1 MKGKTIIEL
10 TNVKTKETEKLE
22 DNNLVTDVVEKI
34 LTLNPNGLVTNI
46 NRETFYPIVE
56 KILGGIMLFKDRIT
70 EDKATSFIS
79 TSNECVG
86 YAGQGEGVQDNPFQG
101 SFNKQE
107 SKATSNGYKFVW
119 DFATSKANGKISSV
133 CLTNAK
139 AGDGYFGTKQDE
151 STNRII
157 LGKYKYKLNSDD
169 KEMKKKYVNAVEA
182 NFEENYIVSIIP
194 ESDHLRIVK
203 TREPLLNFRLSDD
216 LTFLKEKPLKET
228 KIRYK
233 KSYGTYGVCIYAD
246 SENYYFLKAEV
257 RSGNTN
263 VTKLKIKKQDLS
275 FEESEFTL
283 ENVSVDR
290 LGSYSLEYYDYYRN
304 IKSVL
309 RDGYVYAV
317 NNDDKY
323 IVKFAINNPV
333 DVTKIDVKFT
343 LKTGTVSNHTTGTTM
358 YLLGDMIIGTNFTID
373 KNDKVTEI
381 AQSDLSTIE
390 CIPLSYG
397 PFLLGYF
404 GNGESSG
411 DKYLRK
417 VLYLITPYS
426 ATINNLSKTVEKT
439 ADKTMKITYY
449 LTGGK

>member
-10 TNVKTKETEKLE
+10 TDVKTKKKEVLK
-22 DNNLVTDVVEKI
+22 DYNLVTDVLEKI
-34 LTLNPNGLVTNI
+34 LTLNPNGLLTNI
-46 NRETFYPIVE
+46 NKDTFYPIVE
-56 KILGGIMLFKDRIT
+56 KIVGGILLFKDKIT
-70 EDKATSFIS
+70 EDKNTSFVS
-79 TSNECVG
+79 TSNECIG
-86 YAGQGEGVQDNPFQG
+86 YAGQVEGVQENSLQG

-119 DFATSKANGKISSV
+119 DFGTSKANGKISSV

-139 AGDGYFGTKQDE
+139 AGGGYFGTKSNGE
-151 STNRII
+151 TNRIK
-157 LGKYKYKLNSDD
+157 LGEDKYLIKDTD
-169 KEMKKKYVNAVEA
+169 TEMKKKYVNVVEA
-182 NFEENYIVSIIP
+182 NFEENFIVSIVP
-194 ESDHLRIVK
+194 ESDHLRIIK
-203 TREPLLNFRLSDD
+203 SREPLLNFRLDD
-216 LTFLKEKPLKET
+216 SLSFLNEKNITET
-228 KIRYK
+228 KIKYK
-233 KSYGTYGVCIYAD
+233 KSYGTYGVCVYVDA
-246 SENYYFLKAEV
+246 ENYYLLKT
-257 RSGNTN
+257 STSGGNTN
-263 VTKLKIKKQDLS
+263 VTKLKINKANNS
-275 FEESEFTL
+275 IEETEFTL
-283 ENVSVDR
+283 ENVKIENI
-290 LGSYSLEYYDYYRN
+290 GGYSLDYDYYRT

-309 RDGYVYAV
+309 RGGYVYAV
-317 NNDDKY
+317 STDEKY
-323 IVKFAINNPV
+323 VVKFAINNPV
-333 DVTKIDVKFT
+333 DVTKIEPKFT
-343 LKTGTVSNHTTGTTM
+343 LKTGSVSSHTTGCGM
-358 YLLGDMIIGTNFTID
+358 YILGNMIIGTNFTID

-404 GNGESSG
+404 ANGESSG

>member
-10 TNVKTKETEKLE
+10 TDVKTKKKEVLK
-22 DNNLVTDVVEKI
+22 DDNLVTDVLEKI
-34 LTLNPNGLVTNI
+34 LTLNPNGLLTNI
-46 NRETFYPIVE
+46 NKDTFYPIVE
-56 KILGGIMLFKDRIT
+56 KIVGGILLFKDKIT
-70 EDKATSFIS
+70 EDKNTSFVS
-79 TSNECVG
+79 TSNECIG
-86 YAGQGEGVQDNPFQG
+86 YAGQVEGVQENPLQG

-119 DFATSKANGKISSV
+119 DFGTSKANGKISSV

-139 AGDGYFGTKQDE
+139 AGGGYFGTKSDGK
-151 STNRII
+151 TNRIK
-157 LGKYKYKLNSDD
+157 LGEDKYLIKDTD
-169 KEMKKKYVNAVEA
+169 TEMKKKYVNVVEA
-182 NFEENYIVSIIP
+182 NFEENYIVSIVP
-194 ESDHLRIVK
+194 ESDHLRIIK
-203 TREPLLNFRLSDD
+203 SREPLLNFRLDD
-216 LTFLKEKPLKET
+216 SLSFLNEKNITET
-228 KIRYK
+228 KIKYK
-233 KSYGTYGVCIYAD
+233 KSYGTYGVCIYVDA
-246 SENYYFLKAEV
+246 ENYYLLKT
-257 RSGNTN
+257 STSGGNTN
-263 VTKLKIKKQDLS
+263 VTKLKINKANNYI
-275 FEESEFTL
+275 EETEFTL
-283 ENVSVDR
+283 ENVKIENI
-290 LGSYSLEYYDYYRN
+290 GAYSLDYDYYRT

-309 RDGYVYAV
+309 RGGYVYAV
-317 NNDDKY
+317 STDEKY
-323 IVKFAINNPV
+323 VVKFAINNPV
-333 DVTKIDVKFT
+333 DVTKIEPKFT
-343 LKTGTVSNHTTGTTM
+343 LKTGSVSSHTTGCGM
-358 YLLGDMIIGTNFTID
+358 YILGDMIIGTNFTID

-404 GNGESSG
+404 ANGESSG

>member
-10 TNVKTKETEKLE
+10 TDIKTKKKEVLK
-22 DNNLVTDVVEKI
+22 DDNLVTDVLEKI
-34 LTLNPNGLVTNI
+34 LTLNPNGLLTNI
-46 NRETFYPIVE
+46 NKDTFYPIVE
-56 KILGGIMLFKDRIT
+56 KIVGGILLFKDKIT
-70 EDKATSFIS
+70 EDKNTSFVS
-79 TSNECVG
+79 TSNECIG
-86 YAGQGEGVQDNPFQG
+86 YAGQVEGVQENPLQG

-119 DFATSKANGKISSV
+119 DFGTSKANGKISSV

-139 AGDGYFGTKQDE
+139 AGGGYFGTKSNGE
-151 STNRII
+151 TNRIK
-157 LGKYKYKLNSDD
+157 LGEDKYLIRNTDT
-169 KEMKKKYVNAVEA
+169 EMKKKYVNVVEA
-182 NFEENYIVSIIP
+182 NFEENYIVSIVP
-194 ESDHLRIVK
+194 ESDHLRIIK
-203 TREPLLNFRLSDD
+203 SREPLLNFRLDD
-216 LTFLKEKPLKET
+216 SLSFLDEKNITET
-228 KIRYK
+228 KIKYK
-233 KSYGTYGVCIYAD
+233 KSYGTYGVCIYVDA
-246 SENYYFLKAEV
+246 ENYYLLKT
-257 RSGNTN
+257 STSGGNTN
-263 VTKLKIKKQDLS
+263 VTKLKINKANNS
-275 FEESEFTL
+275 IEETEFTL
-283 ENVSVDR
+283 ENVKIENI
-290 LGSYSLEYYDYYRN
+290 GSYSLDYDYYRT

-309 RDGYVYAV
+309 RGGYVYAV
-317 NNDDKY
+317 STDEKY
-323 IVKFAINNPV
+323 VVQFAINNPV
-333 DVTKIDVKFT
+333 DVTKIEPKFT
-343 LKTGTVSNHTTGTTM
+343 LKTGSVSSHTTGCGM
-358 YLLGDMIIGTNFTID
+358 YILGDMIIGTNFTID

-404 GNGESSG
+404 ANGESSG

>member
-10 TNVKTKETEKLE
+10 TDVKTKKKEVLK
-22 DNNLVTDVVEKI
+22 DDNLVTDVLEKI
-34 LTLNPNGLVTNI
+34 LTLNPNGLLTNI
-46 NRETFYPIVE
+46 NKDTFYPIVE
-56 KILGGIMLFKDRIT
+56 KIVGGILLFKDKIT
-70 EDKATSFIS
+70 EDKNTSFVS
-79 TSNECVG
+79 TSNECIG
-86 YAGQGEGVQDNPFQG
+86 YAGQVEGVQENSLQG

-119 DFATSKANGKISSV
+119 DFGTSKANGKISSV

-139 AGDGYFGTKQDE
+139 AGGGYFGTKSNGE
-151 STNRII
+151 TNRIK
-157 LGKYKYKLNSDD
+157 LGEDKYLIKNTDT
-169 KEMKKKYVNAVEA
+169 EMKKKYVNVVEA
-182 NFEENYIVSIIP
+182 NFEENYIVSIVP
-194 ESDHLRIVK
+194 ENDHLRIIK
-203 TREPLLNFRLSDD
+203 SREPLLNFRLDD
-216 LTFLKEKPLKET
+216 SLSFLNEKNITET
-228 KIRYK
+228 KIKYK
-233 KSYGTYGVCIYAD
+233 KSYGTYGVCIYVDA
-246 SENYYFLKAEV
+246 ENYYLLKT
-257 RSGNTN
+257 STSGGNTN
-263 VTKLKIKKQDLS
+263 VTKLKINKANNS
-275 FEESEFTL
+275 IEETGFTL
-283 ENVSVDR
+283 ENVKIENI
-290 LGSYSLEYYDYYRN
+290 GSYSLDYDYYRT

-309 RDGYVYAV
+309 RGGYVYAV
-317 NNDDKY
+317 STDEKY
-323 IVKFAINNPV
+323 VVKFAINNPV
-333 DVTKIDVKFT
+333 DVTKIEPKFT
-343 LKTGTVSNHTTGTTM
+343 LKTGSVSSHTTGCGM
-358 YLLGDMIIGTNFTID
+358 YILGDMIIGTNFTID

-404 GNGESSG
+404 ANGESSG

>member
-10 TNVKTKETEKLE
+10 TDVKTKKKEVLKE
-22 DNNLVTDVVEKI
+22 DNLVTDVLEKI
-34 LTLNPNGLVTNI
+34 LTLNPNGLLTNI
-46 NRETFYPIVE
+46 NKDTFYPIVE
-56 KILGGIMLFKDRIT
+56 KIVGGILLFKDKIT
-70 EDKATSFIS
+70 EDKNTSFVS
-79 TSNECVG
+79 TSNECIG
-86 YAGQGEGVQDNPFQG
+86 YAGQVEGVQENPLQG

-119 DFATSKANGKISSV
+119 DFGTSKANGKISSV

-139 AGDGYFGTKQDE
+139 AGGGYFGTKSNGE
-151 STNRII
+151 TNRIK
-157 LGKYKYKLNSDD
+157 LGEDKYLIKNTDT
-169 KEMKKKYVNAVEA
+169 EMKKKYVNVVEA
-182 NFEENYIVSIIP
+182 NFEENYIVSIVP
-194 ESDHLRIVK
+194 ESDHLRIIK
-203 TREPLLNFRLSDD
+203 SREPLLNFRLDD
-216 LTFLKEKPLKET
+216 SLSFLNEKNITET
-228 KIRYK
+228 KIKYK
-233 KSYGTYGVCIYAD
+233 KSYGTYGVCIYVDA
-246 SENYYFLKAEV
+246 ENYYLLKTTT
-257 RSGNTN
+257 SGGNTN
-263 VTKLKIKKQDLS
+263 VTKLKINKANNS
-275 FEESEFTL
+275 IEETEFTL
-283 ENVSVDR
+283 ENVKIEDI
-290 LGSYSLEYYDYYRN
+290 GSYSLDYDYYRT

-309 RDGYVYAV
+309 RGGYVYAV
-317 NNDDKY
+317 STDEKY

-333 DVTKIDVKFT
+333 DVTKIEPKFT
-343 LKTGTVSNHTTGTTM
+343 LKTGSVSSHTTGCGM
-358 YLLGDMIIGTNFTID
+358 YILGDMIIGTNFTID

-404 GNGESSG
+404 ANGESSG

>member
-10 TNVKTKETEKLE
+10 TDVKTKKKEVLK
-22 DNNLVTDVVEKI
+22 DGNLVTDVLEKI
-34 LTLNPNGLVTNI
+34 LTLNPNGLLTNI
-46 NRETFYPIVE
+46 NKDTFYPVVE
-56 KILGGIMLFKDRIT
+56 KIVGGILLFKDKIT
-70 EDKATSFIS
+70 EDKNTSFVS
-79 TSNECVG
+79 TSNECIG
-86 YAGQGEGVQDNPFQG
+86 YAGQVEGVQENPLQG

-119 DFATSKANGKISSV
+119 DFGTSKANGKISSV

-139 AGDGYFGTKQDE
+139 AGGGYFGTKSNGE
-151 STNRII
+151 TNRIK
-157 LGKYKYKLNSDD
+157 LGEDKYLIKNTDT
-169 KEMKKKYVNAVEA
+169 EMKKKYVNVVEA
-182 NFEENYIVSIIP
+182 NFEENYIVSIVP
-194 ESDHLRIVK
+194 ESDHLRIIK
-203 TREPLLNFRLSDD
+203 SREPLLNFRLDD
-216 LTFLKEKPLKET
+216 SLSFLNEKNITET
-228 KIRYK
+228 KIKYK
-233 KSYGTYGVCIYAD
+233 KSYGTYGVCIYVDA
-246 SENYYFLKAEV
+246 ENYYLLKT
-257 RSGNTN
+257 STSGGNTN
-263 VTKLKIKKQDLS
+263 VTKLKINKANNS
-275 FEESEFTL
+275 IEETEFTL
-283 ENVSVDR
+283 ENVKIENI
-290 LGSYSLEYYDYYRN
+290 GSYSLDYDYYRT

-309 RDGYVYAV
+309 RGGYVYAV
-317 NNDDKY
+317 STDEKY
-323 IVKFAINNPV
+323 VVKFAINNPV
-333 DVTKIDVKFT
+333 DVTKIEPKFT
-343 LKTGTVSNHTTGTTM
+343 LKTGSVSSHTTGCGM
-358 YLLGDMIIGTNFTID
+358 YILGDMIIGTNFTID

-404 GNGESSG
+404 ANGESSG

>member
-10 TNVKTKETEKLE
+10 TDVKTKKKEVLK
-22 DNNLVTDVVEKI
+22 DGNLVTDVLEKI
-34 LTLNPNGLVTNI
+34 LTLNPNGLLTNI
-46 NRETFYPIVE
+46 NKDTFYPIVE
-56 KILGGIMLFKDRIT
+56 KIVGGILLFKDKVT
-70 EDKATSFIS
+70 EDKNTSFIS
-79 TSNECVG
+79 TSNECIG
-86 YAGQGEGVQDNPFQG
+86 YAGQVEGVQENSLQG

-119 DFATSKANGKISSV
+119 DFGTSKANGKISSV

-139 AGDGYFGTKQDE
+139 AGGGYFGTKSNGE
-151 STNRII
+151 TNRIK
-157 LGKYKYKLNSDD
+157 LGEDKYLIKNTDT
-169 KEMKKKYVNAVEA
+169 EMKKKYVNVVEA
-182 NFEENYIVSIIP
+182 NFEENYIVSIVP
-194 ESDHLRIVK
+194 ESDHLRIIK
-203 TREPLLNFRLSDD
+203 SREPLLNFRLDD
-216 LTFLKEKPLKET
+216 SLSFLNEKNITET
-228 KIRYK
+228 KIKYK
-233 KSYGTYGVCIYAD
+233 KSYGTYGVCIYVD
-246 SENYYFLKAEV
+246 TENYYLLKT
-257 RSGNTN
+257 STSGGNTN
-263 VTKLKIKKQDLS
+263 VTKLKINKANNS
-275 FEESEFTL
+275 IEETEFIL
-283 ENVSVDR
+283 ENVKIENI
-290 LGSYSLEYYDYYRN
+290 GGYSLDYDYYRT

-309 RDGYVYAV
+309 RGGYVYAV
-317 NNDDKY
+317 STDEKY
-323 IVKFAINNPV
+323 VVKFAINNPV
-333 DVTKIDVKFT
+333 DVTKIEPKFT
-343 LKTGTVSNHTTGTTM
+343 LKTGSVSSHTTGCGM
-358 YLLGDMIIGTNFTID
+358 YILGDMIIGTNFTID

-404 GNGESSG
+404 ANGESSG

>member
-10 TNVKTKETEKLE
+10 TDVKTKKKEVLK
-22 DNNLVTDVVEKI
+22 DDNLVTDVLEKI
-34 LTLNPNGLVTNI
+34 LTLNPNGLLTNI
-46 NRETFYPIVE
+46 NKDTFYPIVE
-56 KILGGIMLFKDRIT
+56 KIVGGILLFKDKIT
-70 EDKATSFIS
+70 EDKNTSFVS
-79 TSNECVG
+79 TSNECIG
-86 YAGQGEGVQDNPFQG
+86 YAGQVEGVQENSLQG

-119 DFATSKANGKISSV
+119 DFGTSKANGKISSV

-139 AGDGYFGTKQDE
+139 AGGGYFGTKSNGE
-151 STNRII
+151 TNRIK
-157 LGKYKYKLNSDD
+157 LGEDKYLIKNTDT
-169 KEMKKKYVNAVEA
+169 EMKKKYVNVVEA
-182 NFEENYIVSIIP
+182 NFEENYIVSIVP
-194 ESDHLRIVK
+194 ESDHLRIIK
-203 TREPLLNFRLSDD
+203 SREPLLNFRLDD
-216 LTFLKEKPLKET
+216 SLSFLDEKNITET
-228 KIRYK
+228 KIKYK
-233 KSYGTYGVCIYAD
+233 KSYGTYGVCIYVDA
-246 SENYYFLKAEV
+246 ENYYLLKT
-257 RSGNTN
+257 STSGGNTN
-263 VTKLKIKKQDLS
+263 VTKLKINKANNS
-275 FEESEFTL
+275 IEETEFTL
-283 ENVSVDR
+283 ENVKIENI
-290 LGSYSLEYYDYYRN
+290 GAYSLDYDYYRT

-309 RDGYVYAV
+309 RGGYVYAV
-317 NNDDKY
+317 STDEKY
-323 IVKFAINNPV
+323 VVKFAINNPV
-333 DVTKIDVKFT
+333 DVTKIEPKFT
-343 LKTGTVSNHTTGTTM
+343 LKTGSVSSHTTGCGM
-358 YLLGDMIIGTNFTID
+358 YILGDMIIGTNFTID

-404 GNGESSG
+404 ANGESSG

>member
-10 TNVKTKETEKLE
+10 TDVKTKKKEVLKE
-22 DNNLVTDVVEKI
+22 DNLVTDVLEKI
-34 LTLNPNGLVTNI
+34 LTLNPNGLLTNI
-46 NRETFYPIVE
+46 NKDTFYPIVE
-56 KILGGIMLFKDRIT
+56 KIVGGILLFKDKIT
-70 EDKATSFIS
+70 EDKNTSFIS
-79 TSNECVG
+79 TSNECIG
-86 YAGQGEGVQDNPFQG
+86 YAGQVEGVQENPLQG

-119 DFATSKANGKISSV
+119 DFGTSKANGKISSV

-139 AGDGYFGTKQDE
+139 AGGGYFGTKSNGE
-151 STNRII
+151 TNRIK
-157 LGKYKYKLNSDD
+157 LGEDKYLIKNTDT
-169 KEMKKKYVNAVEA
+169 EMKKKYVNVVEA
-182 NFEENYIVSIIP
+182 NFEENYIVSIVP
-194 ESDHLRIVK
+194 ESDHLRIIK
-203 TREPLLNFRLSDD
+203 SREPLLNFRLDD
-216 LTFLKEKPLKET
+216 SLSFLNEKNITET
-228 KIRYK
+228 KIKYK
-233 KSYGTYGVCIYAD
+233 KSYGTYGVCIYVDA
-246 SENYYFLKAEV
+246 ENYYLLKTSTSE
-257 RSGNTN
+257 GNTN
-263 VTKLKIKKQDLS
+263 VTKLKINKANNS
-275 FEESEFTL
+275 IEETEFTL
-283 ENVSVDR
+283 ENVKIENI
-290 LGSYSLEYYDYYRN
+290 GSYSLDYDYYRT

-309 RDGYVYAV
+309 RGGYVYAV
-317 NNDDKY
+317 STDEKY
-323 IVKFAINNPV
+323 VVKFAINNPV
-333 DVTKIDVKFT
+333 DITKIEPKFT
-343 LKTGTVSNHTTGTTM
+343 LKTGSVSSHTTGCGM
-358 YLLGDMIIGTNFTID
+358 YILGDMIIGTNFTID

-404 GNGESSG
+404 ANGESSG

>member
-10 TNVKTKETEKLE
+10 TDVKTKKKEVLK
-22 DNNLVTDVVEKI
+22 DDNLVTDVLEKI
-34 LTLNPNGLVTNI
+34 LTLNPNGLLTNI
-46 NRETFYPIVE
+46 NKDTFYPIVE
-56 KILGGIMLFKDRIT
+56 KIVGGILLFKDKIT
-70 EDKATSFIS
+70 EDKNTSFVS
-79 TSNECVG
+79 TSNECIG
-86 YAGQGEGVQDNPFQG
+86 YAGQVEGVQENPLQG

-139 AGDGYFGTKQDE
+139 AGGGYFGTKSNGE
-151 STNRII
+151 TNRIK
-157 LGKYKYKLNSDD
+157 LGEDKYLIKDTD
-169 KEMKKKYVNAVEA
+169 TEMKKKYVNVVEA
-182 NFEENYIVSIIP
+182 NFEENYIVSIVP
-194 ESDHLRIVK
+194 ESDHLRIIK
-203 TREPLLNFRLSDD
+203 SREPLLNFRLDD
-216 LTFLKEKPLKET
+216 SLSFLNEKNITET
-228 KIRYK
+228 KIKYK
-233 KSYGTYGVCIYAD
+233 KSYGTYGVCIYVDA
-246 SENYYFLKAEV
+246 ENYYLLKT
-257 RSGNTN
+257 STSGGNTN
-263 VTKLKIKKQDLS
+263 VTKLKINKANNS
-275 FEESEFTL
+275 IEETEFTL
-283 ENVSVDR
+283 ENVKIENI
-290 LGSYSLEYYDYYRN
+290 GAYSLDYDYYRT

-309 RDGYVYAV
+309 RGGYVYAV
-317 NNDDKY
+317 STDEKY
-323 IVKFAINNPV
+323 VVKFAINNPV
-333 DVTKIDVKFT
+333 DVTKIEPKFT
-343 LKTGTVSNHTTGTTM
+343 LKTGSVSSHTTGCGM
-358 YLLGDMIIGTNFTID
+358 YILGDMIIGTNFTID

-404 GNGESSG
+404 ANGESSG

>member
-10 TNVKTKETEKLE
+10 TDVKTKKKEVLK
-22 DNNLVTDVVEKI
+22 DDNLVTDVLEKI
-34 LTLNPNGLVTNI
+34 LTLNPNGLLTNI
-46 NRETFYPIVE
+46 NKDTFYPIVE
-56 KILGGIMLFKDRIT
+56 KIVGGILLFKDKIT
-70 EDKATSFIS
+70 EDKNTSFVS
-79 TSNECVG
+79 TSNECIG
-86 YAGQGEGVQDNPFQG
+86 YAGQVEGVQENPLQG

-119 DFATSKANGKISSV
+119 DFGTSKANGKISSV

-139 AGDGYFGTKQDE
+139 AGGGYFGTKSNGE
-151 STNRII
+151 TNRIK
-157 LGKYKYKLNSDD
+157 LGEDKYLIKDTD
-169 KEMKKKYVNAVEA
+169 TEMKKKYVNVVEA
-182 NFEENYIVSIIP
+182 NFEENYIVSIVP
-194 ESDHLRIVK
+194 ESDYLRIIK
-203 TREPLLNFRLSDD
+203 SREPLLNFRLDD
-216 LTFLKEKPLKET
+216 SLSFLDEKNITET
-228 KIRYK
+228 KIKYK
-233 KSYGTYGVCIYAD
+233 KSYGTYGVCIYVDA
-246 SENYYFLKAEV
+246 ENYYLLKT
-257 RSGNTN
+257 STSGGNTN
-263 VTKLKIKKQDLS
+263 VTKLKINKANNS
-275 FEESEFTL
+275 IEETEFTL
-283 ENVSVDR
+283 ENVKIENI
-290 LGSYSLEYYDYYRN
+290 GSYSLDYDYYRT

-309 RDGYVYAV
+309 RGGYVYAV
-317 NNDDKY
+317 STDEKY
-323 IVKFAINNPV
+323 VVKFAINNPV
-333 DVTKIDVKFT
+333 DVTKIEPKFT
-343 LKTGTVSNHTTGTTM
+343 LKTGSVSSHTTGCGM
-358 YLLGDMIIGTNFTID
+358 YILGDMIIGTNFTID

-404 GNGESSG
+404 ANGESSG

>member
-10 TNVKTKETEKLE
+10 TDVKTKKKEVLK
-22 DNNLVTDVVEKI
+22 DGNLVTDVLEKI
-34 LTLNPNGLVTNI
+34 LTLNPNGLLTNI
-46 NRETFYPIVE
+46 NKDTFYPVVE
-56 KILGGIMLFKDRIT
+56 KIVGGILLFKDKIT
-70 EDKATSFIS
+70 EDKNTSFVS
-79 TSNECVG
+79 TSNECIG
-86 YAGQGEGVQDNPFQG
+86 YAGQVEGVQENSLQG

-119 DFATSKANGKISSV
+119 DFGTSKANGKISSV

-139 AGDGYFGTKQDE
+139 AGGGYFGTKSNGE
-151 STNRII
+151 TNRIK
-157 LGKYKYKLNSDD
+157 LGEDKYLIKDTD
-169 KEMKKKYVNAVEA
+169 TEMKKKYVNVVEA
-182 NFEENYIVSIIP
+182 NFEENYIVSIVP
-194 ESDHLRIVK
+194 ESDYLRIIK
-203 TREPLLNFRLSDD
+203 SREPLLNFKLDDSLS
-216 LTFLKEKPLKET
+216 FLNEKNITET
-228 KIRYK
+228 KIKYK
-233 KSYGTYGVCIYAD
+233 KSYGTYGVCIYVDA
-246 SENYYFLKAEV
+246 ENYYLLKT
-257 RSGNTN
+257 STSGGNTN
-263 VTKLKIKKQDLS
+263 VTKLKINKANNS
-275 FEESEFTL
+275 IEETEFTL
-283 ENVSVDR
+283 ENVKIENI
-290 LGSYSLEYYDYYRN
+290 GSYSLDYDYYRT

-309 RDGYVYAV
+309 RGGYVYAV
-317 NNDDKY
+317 STDEKY
-323 IVKFAINNPV
+323 VVKFAINNPV
-333 DVTKIDVKFT
+333 DVTKIEPKFT
-343 LKTGTVSNHTTGTTM
+343 LKTGSVSSHTTGCGM
-358 YLLGDMIIGTNFTID
+358 YILGDMIIGTNFTID

-404 GNGESSG
+404 ANGESSG

>member
-10 TNVKTKETEKLE
+10 TDVKTKKKEVLK
-22 DNNLVTDVVEKI
+22 DDNLVTDVLEKI
-34 LTLNPNGLVTNI
+34 LTLNPNGLLTNI
-46 NRETFYPIVE
+46 NKDTFYPIVE
-56 KILGGIMLFKDRIT
+56 KIVGGILLFKDKIT
-70 EDKATSFIS
+70 EDKNTSFVS
-79 TSNECVG
+79 TSNECIG
-86 YAGQGEGVQDNPFQG
+86 YAGQVEGVQENPLQG

-107 SKATSNGYKFVW
+107 SKVTSNGYKFVW
-119 DFATSKANGKISSV
+119 DFGTSKANGKISSV

-139 AGDGYFGTKQDE
+139 AGGGYFGTKSNGE
-151 STNRII
+151 TNRIK
-157 LGKYKYKLNSDD
+157 LGEDKYLIKDTD
-169 KEMKKKYVNAVEA
+169 TEMKKKYVNAVEA
-182 NFEENYIVSIIP
+182 NFEENYIVSIVP
-194 ESDHLRIVK
+194 ESNHLRIIK
-203 TREPLLNFRLSDD
+203 SREPLLNFRLDD
-216 LTFLKEKPLKET
+216 SLSFLNEKNITET
-228 KIRYK
+228 KIKYK
-233 KSYGTYGVCIYAD
+233 KSYGTYGVCIYVDA
-246 SENYYFLKAEV
+246 ENYYLLKT
-257 RSGNTN
+257 STSGGNTN
-263 VTKLKIKKQDLS
+263 VTKLKINKANNS
-275 FEESEFTL
+275 IEETEFTL
-283 ENVSVDR
+283 ENVKIENI
-290 LGSYSLEYYDYYRN
+290 GSYSLDYDYYRT

-309 RDGYVYAV
+309 RGGYVYAV
-317 NNDDKY
+317 SADEKY

-333 DVTKIDVKFT
+333 DVTKIEPKFT
-343 LKTGTVSNHTTGTTM
+343 LKTGSVSSHTTGCGM
-358 YLLGDMIIGTNFTID
+358 YILGDMIIGTNFTID

-404 GNGESSG
+404 ANGESSG

>member
-10 TNVKTKETEKLE
+10 TDVKTKKKEVLKD
-22 DNNLVTDVVEKI
+22 DNIVTDVLEKI
-34 LTLNPNGLVTNI
+34 LTLNPNGLLTNI
-46 NRETFYPIVE
+46 NKDTFYPIVE
-56 KILGGIMLFKDRIT
+56 KIVGGILLFKDKIT
-70 EDKATSFIS
+70 EDKNTSFVS
-79 TSNECVG
+79 TSNECIG
-86 YAGQGEGVQDNPFQG
+86 YAGQVEGVQENPLQG

-119 DFATSKANGKISSV
+119 DFGTSKANGKISSV

-139 AGDGYFGTKQDE
+139 AGGGYFGTKSNGE
-151 STNRII
+151 TNRIK
-157 LGKYKYKLNSDD
+157 LGEDKYLIKNTDT
-169 KEMKKKYVNAVEA
+169 EMKKKYVNVVEA
-182 NFEENYIVSIIP
+182 NFEENYIVSIVP
-194 ESDHLRIVK
+194 ESDHLRIIK
-203 TREPLLNFRLSDD
+203 SREPLLNFRLDD
-216 LTFLKEKPLKET
+216 SLSFLSEKNITET
-228 KIRYK
+228 KIKYK
-233 KSYGTYGVCIYAD
+233 KSYGTYGVCIYVDA
-246 SENYYFLKAEV
+246 ENYYLLKT
-257 RSGNTN
+257 STSGGNTN
-263 VTKLKIKKQDLS
+263 VTKLKINKANNS
-275 FEESEFTL
+275 IEETEFTL
-283 ENVSVDR
+283 ENVKIENI
-290 LGSYSLEYYDYYRN
+290 GSYSLDYDYYRT

-309 RDGYVYAV
+309 RGGYVYAV
-317 NNDDKY
+317 STDEKY
-323 IVKFAINNPV
+323 VVKFAINNPV
-333 DVTKIDVKFT
+333 DVTKIEPKFT
-343 LKTGTVSNHTTGTTM
+343 LKTGSVSSHTTGCGM
-358 YLLGDMIIGTNFTID
+358 YILGDMIIGTNFTID

-404 GNGESSG
+404 ANGESSG

>member
-10 TNVKTKETEKLE
+10 TDVKTKKKEVLK
-22 DNNLVTDVVEKI
+22 DDNLVTDVLEKI
-34 LTLNPNGLVTNI
+34 LTLNPNGLLTNI
-46 NRETFYPIVE
+46 NKDTFYPIVE
-56 KILGGIMLFKDRIT
+56 KIVGGILLFKDKIT
-70 EDKATSFIS
+70 EDKNTSFVS
-79 TSNECVG
+79 TSNECIG
-86 YAGQGEGVQDNPFQG
+86 YAGQVEGVQENPLQG

-119 DFATSKANGKISSV
+119 DFGTSKANGKISSV

-139 AGDGYFGTKQDE
+139 AGGGYFGTKSNGE
-151 STNRII
+151 TNRIK
-157 LGKYKYKLNSDD
+157 LGEDKYLIKNTDT
-169 KEMKKKYVNAVEA
+169 EMKKKYVNVVEA
-182 NFEENYIVSIIP
+182 NFEENYIVSIVP
-194 ESDHLRIVK
+194 ESDHLRIIK
-203 TREPLLNFRLSDD
+203 SREPLLNFRLDD
-216 LTFLKEKPLKET
+216 SLSFLSEKNITET
-228 KIRYK
+228 KIKYK
-233 KSYGTYGVCIYAD
+233 KSYGTYGVCIYVDA
-246 SENYYFLKAEV
+246 ENYYLLKTTT
-257 RSGNTN
+257 SGGNTN
-263 VTKLKIKKQDLS
+263 VTKLKINKANNS
-275 FEESEFTL
+275 IEETEFTL
-283 ENVSVDR
+283 ENVKIENI
-290 LGSYSLEYYDYYRN
+290 GSYSLDYDYYRT

-309 RDGYVYAV
+309 RGGYVYAV
-317 NNDDKY
+317 STDEKY
-323 IVKFAINNPV
+323 VVKFAINNPV
-333 DVTKIDVKFT
+333 DVTKIEPKFT
-343 LKTGTVSNHTTGTTM
+343 LKTGSVSSHTTGCGM
-358 YLLGDMIIGTNFTID
+358 YILGDMIIGTNFTID

-404 GNGESSG
+404 ANGESSG

>member
-10 TNVKTKETEKLE
+10 TDVKTKKKEVLK
-22 DNNLVTDVVEKI
+22 DDNLVTDVLEKI
-34 LTLNPNGLVTNI
+34 LTLNPNGLLTNI
-46 NRETFYPIVE
+46 NKDTFYPIVE
-56 KILGGIMLFKDRIT
+56 KIVGGILLFKDKIT
-70 EDKATSFIS
+70 EDKNTSFVS
-79 TSNECVG
+79 TSNECIG
-86 YAGQGEGVQDNPFQG
+86 YAGQVEGVQENPLQG

-119 DFATSKANGKISSV
+119 DFGTSKANGKISSV

-139 AGDGYFGTKQDE
+139 AGGGYFGTKSNGE
-151 STNRII
+151 TNRIK
-157 LGKYKYKLNSDD
+157 LGEDKYLIKNTDT
-169 KEMKKKYVNAVEA
+169 EMKKKYVNVVEA
-182 NFEENYIVSIIP
+182 NFEENYIVSIVP
-194 ESDHLRIVK
+194 ESDHLRIIK
-203 TREPLLNFRLSDD
+203 SREPLLNFRLDD
-216 LTFLKEKPLKET
+216 SLSFLDKKNITET
-228 KIRYK
+228 KIKYK
-233 KSYGTYGVCIYAD
+233 KSYGTYGVCIYVDA
-246 SENYYFLKAEV
+246 ENYYLLKT
-257 RSGNTN
+257 STSGGNTN
-263 VTKLKIKKQDLS
+263 VTKLKINKANNS
-275 FEESEFTL
+275 IEETEFTL
-283 ENVSVDR
+283 ENVKIENI
-290 LGSYSLEYYDYYRN
+290 GSYSLDYDYYRT

-309 RDGYVYAV
+309 RGGYVYAV
-317 NNDDKY
+317 STDEKY
-323 IVKFAINNPV
+323 VVKFAINNPV
-333 DVTKIDVKFT
+333 DVTKIEPKFT
-343 LKTGTVSNHTTGTTM
+343 LKTGSVSSHTTGCGM
-358 YLLGDMIIGTNFTID
+358 YILGDMIIGTNFTID

-404 GNGESSG
+404 ANGESSG

>member
-10 TNVKTKETEKLE
+10 TDVKTKKKEVLK
-22 DNNLVTDVVEKI
+22 DDNLVTDVLEKI
-34 LTLNPNGLVTNI
+34 LTLNPNGLLTNI
-46 NRETFYPIVE
+46 NKDTFYPIVE
-56 KILGGIMLFKDRIT
+56 KIVGGILLFKDKIT
-70 EDKATSFIS
+70 EDKNTSFVS
-79 TSNECVG
+79 TSNECIG
-86 YAGQGEGVQDNPFQG
+86 YAGQVEGVQENPLQG

-119 DFATSKANGKISSV
+119 DFGTSKANGKISSV

-139 AGDGYFGTKQDE
+139 AGGGYFGTKSNGE
-151 STNRII
+151 TNRIK
-157 LGKYKYKLNSDD
+157 LGEDKYLIKNTDT
-169 KEMKKKYVNAVEA
+169 EMKKKYVNVVEA
-182 NFEENYIVSIIP
+182 NFEENYIVSIVP
-194 ESDHLRIVK
+194 ESDHLRIIK
-203 TREPLLNFRLSDD
+203 SREPLLNFRLNDS
-216 LTFLKEKPLKET
+216 LSFLAEKNITET
-228 KIRYK
+228 KIKYK
-233 KSYGTYGVCIYAD
+233 KSYGTYGVCIYVDA
-246 SENYYFLKAEV
+246 ENYYLLKT
-257 RSGNTN
+257 STSGGNTN
-263 VTKLKIKKQDLS
+263 VTKLKINKANNS
-275 FEESEFTL
+275 MEETEFTL
-283 ENVSVDR
+283 ENVKIENI
-290 LGSYSLEYYDYYRN
+290 GAYSLDYDYYRT

-309 RDGYVYAV
+309 RGGYVYAV
-317 NNDDKY
+317 STDEKY
-323 IVKFAINNPV
+323 VVKFAINNPV
-333 DVTKIDVKFT
+333 DVTKIEPKFT
-343 LKTGTVSNHTTGTTM
+343 LKTGSVSSHTTGCGM
-358 YLLGDMIIGTNFTID
+358 YILGDMIIGTNFTID

-404 GNGESSG
+404 ANGESSG

>member
-10 TNVKTKETEKLE
+10 TDVKTKKKEVLK
-22 DNNLVTDVVEKI
+22 DDNLVTDVLEKI
-34 LTLNPNGLVTNI
+34 LTLNPNGLLTNI
-46 NRETFYPIVE
+46 NKDTFYPIVE
-56 KILGGIMLFKDRIT
+56 KIVGGILLFKDKIT
-70 EDKATSFIS
+70 EDKNTSFVS
-79 TSNECVG
+79 TSNECIG
-86 YAGQGEGVQDNPFQG
+86 YAGQVEGVQENPLQG

-119 DFATSKANGKISSV
+119 DFGTSKANGKISSV

-139 AGDGYFGTKQDE
+139 AGGGYFGTKSNGE
-151 STNRII
+151 TNRIK
-157 LGKYKYKLNSDD
+157 LGEDKYLIKDTD
-169 KEMKKKYVNAVEA
+169 TEMKKKYVNVVEA
-182 NFEENYIVSIIP
+182 NFEENYIVSIVP
-194 ESDHLRIVK
+194 ESDYLRIIK
-203 TREPLLNFRLSDD
+203 SREPLLNFRLDD
-216 LTFLKEKPLKET
+216 SLSFLNEKNITET
-228 KIRYK
+228 KIKYK
-233 KSYGTYGVCIYAD
+233 KSYGTYGVCIYVD
-246 SENYYFLKAEV
+246 VENYYLLKT
-257 RSGNTN
+257 STSGGNTN
-263 VTKLKIKKQDLS
+263 VTKLKINKANNS
-275 FEESEFTL
+275 IEETEFTL
-283 ENVSVDR
+283 ENVKIENI
-290 LGSYSLEYYDYYRN
+290 GSYSLDYDYYRT

-309 RDGYVYAV
+309 RGGYVYAV
-317 NNDDKY
+317 STDEKY
-323 IVKFAINNPV
+323 VVKFAINNPV
-333 DVTKIDVKFT
+333 DVTKIEPKFT
-343 LKTGTVSNHTTGTTM
+343 LKTGSVSSHTTGCGM
-358 YLLGDMIIGTNFTID
+358 YILGDMIIGTNFTID

-404 GNGESSG
+404 ANGESSG

>member
-10 TNVKTKETEKLE
+10 TDVKTKKKEVLK
-22 DNNLVTDVVEKI
+22 DDNLVTDVLEKI
-34 LTLNPNGLVTNI
+34 LTLNPNGLLTNI
-46 NRETFYPIVE
+46 NKDTFYPVVE
-56 KILGGIMLFKDRIT
+56 KIVGGILLFKDKIT
-70 EDKATSFIS
+70 EDKNTSFVS
-79 TSNECVG
+79 TSNECIG
-86 YAGQGEGVQDNPFQG
+86 YAGQVEGVQENPLQG

-119 DFATSKANGKISSV
+119 DFGTSKANGKISSV

-139 AGDGYFGTKQDE
+139 AGGGYFGTKSNGE
-151 STNRII
+151 TNRIK
-157 LGKYKYKLNSDD
+157 LGEDKYLIKNTDT
-169 KEMKKKYVNAVEA
+169 EMKKKYVNVVEA
-182 NFEENYIVSIIP
+182 NFEENYIVSIVP
-194 ESDHLRIVK
+194 ESDHLRIIK
-203 TREPLLNFRLSDD
+203 SREPLLNFRLDD
-216 LTFLKEKPLKET
+216 SLSFLNEKNITET
-228 KIRYK
+228 KIKYK
-233 KSYGTYGVCIYAD
+233 KSYGTYGVCIYVDA
-246 SENYYFLKAEV
+246 ENYYLLKT
-257 RSGNTN
+257 STSGGNTN
-263 VTKLKIKKQDLS
+263 VTKLKINKANNS
-275 FEESEFTL
+275 IEETEFTL
-283 ENVSVDR
+283 ENVKIENI
-290 LGSYSLEYYDYYRN
+290 GSYSLDYDYYRT

-309 RDGYVYAV
+309 RGGYVYAV
-317 NNDDKY
+317 STDEKY
-323 IVKFAINNPV
+323 VVKFAINNPV
-333 DVTKIDVKFT
+333 DVTKIEPKFT
-343 LKTGTVSNHTTGTTM
+343 LKTGSVSSHTTGCGM
-358 YLLGDMIIGTNFTID
+358 YILGDMIIGTNFTID

-404 GNGESSG
+404 ANGESSG

>member
-10 TNVKTKETEKLE
+10 TDVKTKKKEVLK
-22 DNNLVTDVVEKI
+22 DDNLVTDVLEKI
-34 LTLNPNGLVTNI
+34 LTLNPNGLLTNI
-46 NRETFYPIVE
+46 NKDTFYPIVE
-56 KILGGIMLFKDRIT
+56 KTVGGILLFKDKIT
-70 EDKATSFIS
+70 EDKNTSFVS
-79 TSNECVG
+79 TSNECIG
-86 YAGQGEGVQDNPFQG
+86 YAGQVEGVQENPLQG

-119 DFATSKANGKISSV
+119 DFGTSKANGKISSV

-139 AGDGYFGTKQDE
+139 AGGGYFGTKSNGE
-151 STNRII
+151 TNRIK
-157 LGKYKYKLNSDD
+157 LGEDKYLIKDTD
-169 KEMKKKYVNAVEA
+169 TEMKKKYVNVVEA
-182 NFEENYIVSIIP
+182 NFEENYIVSIVP
-194 ESDHLRIVK
+194 ESDHLRIIK
-203 TREPLLNFRLSDD
+203 SREPLLNFRLDD
-216 LTFLKEKPLKET
+216 SLSFLNEKNITET
-228 KIRYK
+228 KIKYK
-233 KSYGTYGVCIYAD
+233 KSYGTYGVCVYVDA
-246 SENYYFLKAEV
+246 ENYYLLKT
-257 RSGNTN
+257 STSGGNTN
-263 VTKLKIKKQDLS
+263 VTKLKINKANNS
-275 FEESEFTL
+275 IEETEFTL
-283 ENVSVDR
+283 ENVKIENI
-290 LGSYSLEYYDYYRN
+290 GGYSLDYDYYRT

-309 RDGYVYAV
+309 RGGYVYAV
-317 NNDDKY
+317 STDEKY
-323 IVKFAINNPV
+323 VVKFAINNPV
-333 DVTKIDVKFT
+333 DVTKIEPKFT
-343 LKTGTVSNHTTGTTM
+343 LKTGSVSSHTTGCGM
-358 YLLGDMIIGTNFTID
+358 YILGDMIIGTNFTID

-404 GNGESSG
+404 ANGESSG

>member
-10 TNVKTKETEKLE
+10 TDVKTKKKEVLK
-22 DNNLVTDVVEKI
+22 DGNLVTDVLEKI
-34 LTLNPNGLVTNI
+34 LTLNPNGLLTNI
-46 NRETFYPIVE
+46 NKDTFYPIVE
-56 KILGGIMLFKDRIT
+56 KIVGGILLFKDKIT
-70 EDKATSFIS
+70 EDKNTSFVT
-79 TSNECVG
+79 TSNECIG
-86 YAGQGEGVQDNPFQG
+86 YAGQVEGVQENSLQG

-119 DFATSKANGKISSV
+119 DFGTSKANGKISSV

-139 AGDGYFGTKQDE
+139 AGGGYFGTKSNGE
-151 STNRII
+151 TNRIK
-157 LGKYKYKLNSDD
+157 LGEDKYLIKDTD
-169 KEMKKKYVNAVEA
+169 TEMKKKYVNVVEA
-182 NFEENYIVSIIP
+182 NFEENYIVSIVP
-194 ESDHLRIVK
+194 ESDHLRIIK
-203 TREPLLNFRLSDD
+203 SREPLLNFRLDD
-216 LTFLKEKPLKET
+216 SLSFLNEKNITET
-228 KIRYK
+228 KIKYK
-233 KSYGTYGVCIYAD
+233 KSYGTYGVCIYVDA
-246 SENYYFLKAEV
+246 ENYYLLKT
-257 RSGNTN
+257 STSGGNTN
-263 VTKLKIKKQDLS
+263 VTKLKINKANNS
-275 FEESEFTL
+275 IEETEFTL
-283 ENVSVDR
+283 ENVKIENI
-290 LGSYSLEYYDYYRN
+290 GGYSLDYDYYRT

-309 RDGYVYAV
+309 RGGYVYAV
-317 NNDDKY
+317 STDEKY
-323 IVKFAINNPV
+323 VVKFAINNPV
-333 DVTKIDVKFT
+333 DVTKIEPKFT
-343 LKTGTVSNHTTGTTM
+343 LKTGSVSSHTTGCGM
-358 YLLGDMIIGTNFTID
+358 YILGDMIIGTNFTID

-404 GNGESSG
+404 ANGESSG

>member
-10 TNVKTKETEKLE
+10 IDVKTKKKEVLKE
-22 DNNLVTDVVEKI
+22 DNLVTDVLEKI
-34 LTLNPNGLVTNI
+34 LTLNPNGLLTNI
-46 NRETFYPIVE
+46 NKDTFYPIVE
-56 KILGGIMLFKDRIT
+56 KIVGGILLFKDKIT
-70 EDKATSFIS
+70 EDKNTSFVS
-79 TSNECVG
+79 TSNECIG
-86 YAGQGEGVQDNPFQG
+86 YAGQVEGVQENPLQG

-119 DFATSKANGKISSV
+119 DFGTSKANGKISSV

-139 AGDGYFGTKQDE
+139 AGGGYFGTKSNGE
-151 STNRII
+151 TNRIK
-157 LGKYKYKLNSDD
+157 LGEDKYLIKNTDT
-169 KEMKKKYVNAVEA
+169 EMKKKYVNVVEA
-182 NFEENYIVSIIP
+182 NFEENYIVSIVP
-194 ESDHLRIVK
+194 ESDHLRIIK
-203 TREPLLNFRLSDD
+203 SREPLLNFRLDD
-216 LTFLKEKPLKET
+216 SLSFLDEKNITET
-228 KIRYK
+228 KIKYK
-233 KSYGTYGVCIYAD
+233 KSYGTYGVCIYVDA
-246 SENYYFLKAEV
+246 ENYYLLKT
-257 RSGNTN
+257 STSGGNTN
-263 VTKLKIKKQDLS
+263 VTKLKINKANNS
-275 FEESEFTL
+275 TEETEFTL
-283 ENVSVDR
+283 ENVKIENI
-290 LGSYSLEYYDYYRN
+290 GSYSLDYDYYRT

-309 RDGYVYAV
+309 RGGYVYAV
-317 NNDDKY
+317 STDEKY

-333 DVTKIDVKFT
+333 DVTKIEAKFT
-343 LKTGTVSNHTTGTTM
+343 LKTGSVSSHTTGCGM
-358 YLLGDMIIGTNFTID
+358 YILGDMIIGTNFTID

-404 GNGESSG
+404 ANGESSG

-417 VLYLITPYS
+417 VLYLITPYL

>member
-10 TNVKTKETEKLE
+10 TDVKTKKKEVLK
-22 DNNLVTDVVEKI
+22 DGNLVTDVLEKI
-34 LTLNPNGLVTNI
+34 LTLNPNGLLTNI
-46 NRETFYPIVE
+46 NKDTFYPIVE
-56 KILGGIMLFKDRIT
+56 KIVGGILLFKDKIT
-70 EDKATSFIS
+70 EDKNTSFVS
-79 TSNECVG
+79 TSNECIG
-86 YAGQGEGVQDNPFQG
+86 YAGQVEGVQENSLQG

-119 DFATSKANGKISSV
+119 DFGTSKANGKISSV

-139 AGDGYFGTKQDE
+139 AGGGYFGTKSNGE
-151 STNRII
+151 TNRIK
-157 LGKYKYKLNSDD
+157 LGEDKYLIKNTDT
-169 KEMKKKYVNAVEA
+169 EMKKKYVNVVEA
-182 NFEENYIVSIIP
+182 NFEENYIVSIVP
-194 ESDHLRIVK
+194 ESDHLRIIK
-203 TREPLLNFRLSDD
+203 SREPLLNFRLDD
-216 LTFLKEKPLKET
+216 SLSFLNEKNITET
-228 KIRYK
+228 KIKYK
-233 KSYGTYGVCIYAD
+233 KSYGTYGVCIYVDA
-246 SENYYFLKAEV
+246 ENYYLLKT
-257 RSGNTN
+257 STSGGNTN
-263 VTKLKIKKQDLS
+263 VTKLKINKANNS
-275 FEESEFTL
+275 IEETEFTL
-283 ENVSVDR
+283 ENVKIENI
-290 LGSYSLEYYDYYRN
+290 GGYSLDYDYYRT

-309 RDGYVYAV
+309 RGGYVYAV
-317 NNDDKY
+317 STDEKY
-323 IVKFAINNPV
+323 VVKFAINNPV
-333 DVTKIDVKFT
+333 DVTKIEPKFT
-343 LKTGTVSNHTTGTTM
+343 LKTGSVSSHTTGCGM
-358 YLLGDMIIGTNFTID
+358 YILGDMIIGTNFTID

-404 GNGESSG
+404 ANGESSG

>member
-10 TNVKTKETEKLE
+10 IDVKTKKKEVLK
-22 DNNLVTDVVEKI
+22 DGNLVTDVLEKI
-34 LTLNPNGLVTNI
+34 LTLNPNGLLTNI
-46 NRETFYPIVE
+46 NKDTFYPVVE
-56 KILGGIMLFKDRIT
+56 KIVGGILLFKDKIT
-70 EDKATSFIS
+70 EDKNTSFVS
-79 TSNECVG
+79 TSNECIG
-86 YAGQGEGVQDNPFQG
+86 YAGQVEGVQENPLQG

-119 DFATSKANGKISSV
+119 DFGTSKANGKISSV

-139 AGDGYFGTKQDE
+139 AGGGYFGTKSNGE
-151 STNRII
+151 TNRIK
-157 LGKYKYKLNSDD
+157 LGEDKYLIKNTDT
-169 KEMKKKYVNAVEA
+169 EMKKKYVNVVEA
-182 NFEENYIVSIIP
+182 NFEENYIVSIVP
-194 ESDHLRIVK
+194 ESDYLRIIK
-203 TREPLLNFRLSDD
+203 SREPLLNFRLDD
-216 LTFLKEKPLKET
+216 SLSFLNEKNITET
-228 KIRYK
+228 KIKYK
-233 KSYGTYGVCIYAD
+233 KSYGTYGVCIYVDA
-246 SENYYFLKAEV
+246 ENYYLLKT
-257 RSGNTN
+257 STSGGNTN
-263 VTKLKIKKQDLS
+263 VTKLKINKANNS
-275 FEESEFTL
+275 IEETEFTL
-283 ENVSVDR
+283 ENVKIENI
-290 LGSYSLEYYDYYRN
+290 GSYSLDYDYYRT

-309 RDGYVYAV
+309 RGGYVYAV
-317 NNDDKY
+317 STDEKY
-323 IVKFAINNPV
+323 VVKFAINNPV
-333 DVTKIDVKFT
+333 DVTKIEPKFT
-343 LKTGTVSNHTTGTTM
+343 LKTGSVSSHTTGCGM
-358 YLLGDMIIGTNFTID
+358 YILGDMIIGTNFTID

-404 GNGESSG
+404 ANGESSG

>member
-10 TNVKTKETEKLE
+10 TDVKTKKKEVLK
-22 DNNLVTDVVEKI
+22 DDNLVTDVLEKI
-34 LTLNPNGLVTNI
+34 LTVNPNGLLTNI
-46 NRETFYPIVE
+46 SKDTFYPIVE
-56 KILGGIMLFKDRIT
+56 KIVGGILLFKDKIT
-70 EDKATSFIS
+70 EDKNTSFVS
-79 TSNECVG
+79 TSNECIG
-86 YAGQGEGVQDNPFQG
+86 YAGQVEGVQENPLQG

-119 DFATSKANGKISSV
+119 DFGTSKANGKISSV

-139 AGDGYFGTKQDE
+139 AGGGYFGTKSNGE
-151 STNRII
+151 TNRIK
-157 LGKYKYKLNSDD
+157 LGEDKYLIKNTDT
-169 KEMKKKYVNAVEA
+169 EMKKKYVNVVEA
-182 NFEENYIVSIIP
+182 NFEENYIVSIVP
-194 ESDHLRIVK
+194 ESDHLRIIK
-203 TREPLLNFRLSDD
+203 SREPLLNFRLDD
-216 LTFLKEKPLKET
+216 SLSFLNEKNITET
-228 KIRYK
+228 KIKYK
-233 KSYGTYGVCIYAD
+233 KSYGTYGVCIYVDA
-246 SENYYFLKAEV
+246 ENYYLLKT
-257 RSGNTN
+257 STSGGNTN
-263 VTKLKIKKQDLS
+263 VTKLKINKANNS
-275 FEESEFTL
+275 IEETEFIL
-283 ENVSVDR
+283 ENVKIENI
-290 LGSYSLEYYDYYRN
+290 GSYSLDYDYYRT

-309 RDGYVYAV
+309 RGGYVYAV
-317 NNDDKY
+317 STDEKY
-323 IVKFAINNPV
+323 VVKFAINNPV
-333 DVTKIDVKFT
+333 DVTKIEPKFT
-343 LKTGTVSNHTTGTTM
+343 LKTGSVSSHTTGCGM
-358 YLLGDMIIGTNFTID
+358 YILGDMIIGTNFTID

-404 GNGESSG
+404 ANGESSG

>member
-10 TNVKTKETEKLE
+10 TDVKTKKKEVLK
-22 DNNLVTDVVEKI
+22 DDNLVTDVLEKI
-34 LTLNPNGLVTNI
+34 LTLNPNGLLTNI
-46 NRETFYPIVE
+46 NKDTFYPIVE
-56 KILGGIMLFKDRIT
+56 KIVGGILLFKDKIT
-70 EDKATSFIS
+70 EDKNTSFVT
-79 TSNECVG
+79 TSNECIG
-86 YAGQGEGVQDNPFQG
+86 YAGQVEGVQENPLQG

-119 DFATSKANGKISSV
+119 DFGTSKANGKISSV

-139 AGDGYFGTKQDE
+139 AGGGYFGTKSNGE
-151 STNRII
+151 TNRIK
-157 LGKYKYKLNSDD
+157 LGEDKYLIKDTD
-169 KEMKKKYVNAVEA
+169 TEMKKKYVNVVEA
-182 NFEENYIVSIIP
+182 NFEENYIVSIVP
-194 ESDHLRIVK
+194 ESDYLRIIK
-203 TREPLLNFRLSDD
+203 SREPLLNFRLDD
-216 LTFLKEKPLKET
+216 SLSFLNEKNITET
-228 KIRYK
+228 KIKYK
-233 KSYGTYGVCIYAD
+233 KSYGTYGVCIYVDA
-246 SENYYFLKAEV
+246 ENYYLLKT
-257 RSGNTN
+257 STSGGNTN
-263 VTKLKIKKQDLS
+263 VTKLKINKANNS
-275 FEESEFTL
+275 IEETEFTL
-283 ENVSVDR
+283 ENVKIENI
-290 LGSYSLEYYDYYRN
+290 GSYSLDYDYYRT

-309 RDGYVYAV
+309 RGGYVYAV
-317 NNDDKY
+317 STDEKY
-323 IVKFAINNPV
+323 VVKFAINNPV
-333 DVTKIDVKFT
+333 DVTKIEPKFT
-343 LKTGTVSNHTTGTTM
+343 LKTGSVSSHTTGCGM
-358 YLLGDMIIGTNFTID
+358 YILGDMIIGTNFTID

-404 GNGESSG
+404 ANGESSG

>member
-10 TNVKTKETEKLE
+10 TDVKTKKKEVLK
-22 DNNLVTDVVEKI
+22 DDNLVTDVLEKI
-34 LTLNPNGLVTNI
+34 LTLNPNGLLTNI
-46 NRETFYPIVE
+46 NKDTFYPIVE
-56 KILGGIMLFKDRIT
+56 KIVGGILLFKDKIT
-70 EDKATSFIS
+70 EDKNTSFVS
-79 TSNECVG
+79 TSNECIG
-86 YAGQGEGVQDNPFQG
+86 YAGQVEGVQENPLQG

-133 CLTNAK
+133 CLTNSK
-139 AGDGYFGTKQDE
+139 AGGGYFGTKSNGE
-151 STNRII
+151 TNRIK
-157 LGKYKYKLNSDD
+157 LGEDKYLIKNADT
-169 KEMKKKYVNAVEA
+169 EMKKKYVNVVEA
-182 NFEENYIVSIIP
+182 NFEENYIVSIVP
-194 ESDHLRIVK
+194 ESDHLRIIK
-203 TREPLLNFRLSDD
+203 SREPLLNFRLDD
-216 LTFLKEKPLKET
+216 SLSFLNEKNITET
-228 KIRYK
+228 KIKYK
-233 KSYGTYGVCIYAD
+233 KSYGTYGVCVYVDA
-246 SENYYFLKAEV
+246 ENYYLLKT
-257 RSGNTN
+257 STSGGNTN
-263 VTKLKIKKQDLS
+263 VTKLKINKANNS
-275 FEESEFTL
+275 TEETEFTL
-283 ENVSVDR
+283 ENVKIENI
-290 LGSYSLEYYDYYRN
+290 GSYSLDYDYYRT

-309 RDGYVYAV
+309 RGGYVYAV
-317 NNDDKY
+317 STDEKY

-333 DVTKIDVKFT
+333 DVTKIEPKFT
-343 LKTGTVSNHTTGTTM
+343 LKTGSVSSHTTGCGM
-358 YLLGDMIIGTNFTID
+358 YILGDMIIGTNFTID

-404 GNGESSG
+404 ANGESSG

>member
-10 TNVKTKETEKLE
+10 TDVKTKKKEVLK
-22 DNNLVTDVVEKI
+22 DDNLVTDVLEKI
-34 LTLNPNGLVTNI
+34 LTLNPNGLLTNI
-46 NRETFYPIVE
+46 NKDTFYPIVE
-56 KILGGIMLFKDRIT
+56 KIVGGILLFKDKIT
-70 EDKATSFIS
+70 EDKNTSFVS
-79 TSNECVG
+79 TSNECIG
-86 YAGQGEGVQDNPFQG
+86 YAGQVEGVQENPLQG

-119 DFATSKANGKISSV
+119 DFGTSKANGKISSV

-139 AGDGYFGTKQDE
+139 AGGGYFGTKSNGE
-151 STNRII
+151 TNRIK
-157 LGKYKYKLNSDD
+157 LGEDKYPIKNIDT
-169 KEMKKKYVNAVEA
+169 EMKKKYVNVVEA
-182 NFEENYIVSIIP
+182 NFEENYIVSIVP
-194 ESDHLRIVK
+194 ESDHLRIIK
-203 TREPLLNFRLSDD
+203 SREPLLNFRLDD
-216 LTFLKEKPLKET
+216 SLSFLSKKNITET
-228 KIRYK
+228 KIKYK
-233 KSYGTYGVCIYAD
+233 KSYGTYGVCIYVDA
-246 SENYYFLKAEV
+246 ENYYLLKT
-257 RSGNTN
+257 STSGGNTN
-263 VTKLKIKKQDLS
+263 VTKLKINKANNS
-275 FEESEFTL
+275 IEETEFTL
-283 ENVSVDR
+283 ENVKIENI
-290 LGSYSLEYYDYYRN
+290 GSYSLDYDYYRT

-309 RDGYVYAV
+309 RGGYVYAV
-317 NNDDKY
+317 STDEKY
-323 IVKFAINNPV
+323 VVKFAINNPV
-333 DVTKIDVKFT
+333 DVTKIEPKFT
-343 LKTGTVSNHTTGTTM
+343 LKTGSVSSHTTGCGM
-358 YLLGDMIIGTNFTID
+358 YILGDMIIGTNFTID

-404 GNGESSG
+404 ANGESSG

>member
-10 TNVKTKETEKLE
+10 TNVKTKKKEVLK
-22 DNNLVTDVVEKI
+22 DDNLVTDVLEKI
-34 LTLNPNGLVTNI
+34 LTLNPNGLLTNI
-46 NRETFYPIVE
+46 NKDTFYPIVE
-56 KILGGIMLFKDRIT
+56 KIVGGILLFKDKIT
-70 EDKATSFIS
+70 EDKNTSFVS
-79 TSNECVG
+79 TSNECIG
-86 YAGQGEGVQDNPFQG
+86 YAGQVEGVQENPLQG

-119 DFATSKANGKISSV
+119 DFGTSKANGKISSV

-139 AGDGYFGTKQDE
+139 AGGGYFGTKSNGE
-151 STNRII
+151 TNRIK
-157 LGKYKYKLNSDD
+157 LGEDKYLIKNTDT
-169 KEMKKKYVNAVEA
+169 EMKKKYVNVVEA
-182 NFEENYIVSIIP
+182 NFEENYIVSIVP
-194 ESDHLRIVK
+194 ESDHLRIIK
-203 TREPLLNFRLSDD
+203 SREPLLNFRLDD
-216 LTFLKEKPLKET
+216 SLSFLAEKNITET
-228 KIRYK
+228 KIKYK
-233 KSYGTYGVCIYAD
+233 KSYGTYGVCVYVDA
-246 SENYYFLKAEV
+246 ENYYLLKT
-257 RSGNTN
+257 STSGGNTN
-263 VTKLKIKKQDLS
+263 VTKLKINKANNS
-275 FEESEFTL
+275 IEETEFTL
-283 ENVSVDR
+283 ENVKIENI
-290 LGSYSLEYYDYYRN
+290 GSYSLDYDYYRT

-309 RDGYVYAV
+309 RGGYVYAV
-317 NNDDKY
+317 STDEKY

-333 DVTKIDVKFT
+333 DVTKIEPKFT
-343 LKTGTVSNHTTGTTM
+343 LKTGSVSSHTTGCGM
-358 YLLGDMIIGTNFTID
+358 YILGDMIIGTNFTID

-404 GNGESSG
+404 ANGESSG

>member
-10 TNVKTKETEKLE
+10 TDVKTKKKEVLK
-22 DNNLVTDVVEKI
+22 DDNLVTDVLEKI
-34 LTLNPNGLVTNI
+34 LALNPNGLLTNI
-46 NRETFYPIVE
+46 NKDTFYPIVE
-56 KILGGIMLFKDRIT
+56 KIVGGILLFKDKIT
-70 EDKATSFIS
+70 EDKNTSFVS
-79 TSNECVG
+79 TSNECIG
-86 YAGQGEGVQDNPFQG
+86 YAGQVEGVQENPLQG

-119 DFATSKANGKISSV
+119 DFGTSKANGKISSV

-139 AGDGYFGTKQDE
+139 AGGGYFGTKSSSE
-151 STNRII
+151 TNRIK
-157 LGKYKYKLNSDD
+157 LGEDKYLIKNTDT
-169 KEMKKKYVNAVEA
+169 EMKKKYVNVVEA
-182 NFEENYIVSIIP
+182 NFEENYIVSIVP
-194 ESDHLRIVK
+194 ESDHLRIIK
-203 TREPLLNFRLSDD
+203 SREPLLNFRLDD
-216 LTFLKEKPLKET
+216 SLSFLNEKNITET
-228 KIRYK
+228 KIKYK
-233 KSYGTYGVCIYAD
+233 KSYGTYGVCIYVDA
-246 SENYYFLKAEV
+246 ENYYLLKT
-257 RSGNTN
+257 STSGGNTN
-263 VTKLKIKKQDLS
+263 VTKLKINKANNYI
-275 FEESEFTL
+275 EETEFTL
-283 ENVSVDR
+283 ENVKIENI
-290 LGSYSLEYYDYYRN
+290 GAYSLDYDYYRI

-309 RDGYVYAV
+309 RGGYVYAV
-317 NNDDKY
+317 STDEKY
-323 IVKFAINNPV
+323 VVKFAINNPV
-333 DVTKIDVKFT
+333 DVTKIEPKFT
-343 LKTGTVSNHTTGTTM
+343 LKTGSVSSHTTGCGM
-358 YLLGDMIIGTNFTID
+358 YILGDMIIGTNFTID

-404 GNGESSG
+404 ANGESSG